1 MKLLMTAGAIFGFLG
16 SLSLGVAN
24 DGEWGAVLWRA
35 MAAAFVCGLMLRWW
49 GRLWLKC
56 LAEVQQDGLLPRMDA
71 ATQQKA

>member
-56 LAEVQQDGLLPRMDA
+56 LAKVQQDGLLPRMDA